1 MSVLFDHNKL
11 LKTIVR
17 DRLKPHGIIQKG
29 NSRFFFKDKDWYMIG
44 IEFQPS
50 GFGIGTYLNIG
61 VDFHFYPRGYFAF
74 SHEYR
79 QKEFEKAEGE
89 A

>member
-1 MSVLFDHNKL
+1 
-11 LKTIVR
+11 
-17 DRLKPHGIIQKG
+17 
-29 NSRFFFKDKDWYMIG
+29 MIG